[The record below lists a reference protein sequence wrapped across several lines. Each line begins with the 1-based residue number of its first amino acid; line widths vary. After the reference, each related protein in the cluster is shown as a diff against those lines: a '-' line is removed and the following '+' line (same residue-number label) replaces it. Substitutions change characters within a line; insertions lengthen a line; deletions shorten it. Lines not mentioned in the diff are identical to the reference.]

1 MVRRL
6 IPVLALAVLAVVPT
20 AEAKRRAVRSM
31 GPVPPP
37 NTGGCHTFAF
47 VRAGLKGSY
56 ISESASGTATF
67 TVTHVSDSANLA
79 VTTQK
84 VQTPQGEADAE
95 TRIDMETVG
104 SMRLVKHMKVTTSL
118 NVPVIGKLTTETD
131 VDWIPSLPWGPAAG
145 WCTGAKWSIPVMT
158 QTVVS
163 KTSVG
168 APLPPVIT
176 TTMAGEG
183 EVLAVNELITVPAGT
198 FNTVKYRN
206 TILAGTSVQ
215 PAIVWM
221 SMQHGI
227 LVRQDSL
234 DAAGNVVTVTKLTAV
249 Q

>member
-1 MVRRL
+1 MVRRFL
-6 IPVLALAVLAVVPT
+6 PVFALALLAVVPS

-31 GPVPPP
+31 GPVPPA
-37 NTGGCHTFAF
+37 NTGGCHTFGF
-47 VRAGLKGSY
+47 VRPGTKGTY
-56 ISESASGTATF
+56 VAENATGTATF
-67 TVTHVSDSANLA
+67 TITHVSDSATLA

-104 SMRLVKHMKVTTSL
+104 SMRLVKHMKVLTSL
-118 NVPVIGKLTTETD
+118 NVPFLGMVTTETN

-145 WCTGAKWSIPVMT
+145 WCTGAKWTIPAMT
-158 QTVVS
+158 QTVT
-163 KTSVG
+163 TSSPVG
-168 APLPPVIT
+168 QIPPVVT
-176 TTMAGEG
+176 TTMVGEG
-183 EVLAVNELITVPAGT
+183 EVLAVNDVITVPAGT

-234 DAAGNVVTVTKLTAV
+234 DAAGNVIQTTRLTAV

>member
-1 MVRRL
+1 MSARRVL
-6 IPVLALAVLAVVPT
+6 VFLAIALLALPAF
-20 AEAKRRAVRSM
+20 AKRRSSRSA
-31 GPVPPP
+31 PAAA
-37 NTGGCHTFAF
+37 TGGDCHTFGF
-47 VRAGLKGSY
+47 VRAGLRASY
-56 ISESASGTATF
+56 ISESPSGTATF

-104 SMRLVKHMKVTTSL
+104 SMRYVKHMKVTTSIT
-118 NVPVIGKLTTETD
+118 VPVLGRISTDTD
-131 VDWIPSLPWGPAAG
+131 VDWIPSLPWGPATG

-158 QTVVS
+158 QTVRS
-163 KTSVG
+163 TSPAG
-168 APLPPVIT
+168 AIPPVVT
-176 TTMAGEG
+176 TTAAGEG
-183 EVLAVNELITVPAGT
+183 EVLAVNESITVPAGT

-215 PAIVWM
+215 PAVVWM
-221 SMQHGI
+221 SMEHGI

-234 DAAGNVVTVTKLTAV
+234 DASGNVVTVTRLTAV